1 MQLLKD
7 RILRDA
13 QVLPGGVIKVSS
25 FLNHMIDTALAK
37 EIAVEFARRFQAA
50 GVTKVLTIEASGIA
64 FAVLVGV
71 ELGVPVVF
79 AKKTAGSNTAGDSAW
94 FTTVRSYTKGTEC
107 TVQVSRQYLAPAD
120 RVLIVD
126 DFLAYGEAVAG
137 LGELVRLSGGTLC
150 GAGIVIEKAYEPGG
164 AKLREGGIRVE
175 SLARI
180 SSIEGGVI
188 RFSESV

>member
-7 RILRDA
+7 RIKRDA

-25 FLNHMIDTALAK
+25 FLNHMIDTTLAH
-37 EIAVEFARRFQAA
+37 EIAVEFARRFRQS
-50 GVTKVLTIEASGIA
+50 GVTKILTIEASGIA

-71 ELGVPVVF
+71 ELNVPVVF
-79 AKKTAGSNTAGDSAW
+79 AKKTAGSNTAADSVW
-94 FTTVRSYTKGTEC
+94 STGVRSYTKGTQC
-107 TVQVSRQYLAPAD
+107 TIHVSRQYLSVED

-126 DFLAYGEAVAG
+126 DFLAYGEAVTG
-137 LGELVRLSGGTLC
+137 LAELVRMSGGSLV

-164 AKLREGGIRVE
+164 SKLREGGLRVE

-180 SSIEGGVI
+180 SSIEDGVI
-188 RFSESV
+188 RFSETV

>member
-7 RILRDA
+7 RISRDA

-37 EIAVEFARRFQAA
+37 EIAVEFARRFQGT

-94 FTTVRSYTKGTEC
+94 STTVRSYTKGTEC
-107 TVQVSRQYLAPAD
+107 TVQVSRQYLTPDD

-137 LGELVRLSGGTLC
+137 LGDLVRRSGGTLC

-164 AKLREGGIRVE
+164 AKLREAGIRVE